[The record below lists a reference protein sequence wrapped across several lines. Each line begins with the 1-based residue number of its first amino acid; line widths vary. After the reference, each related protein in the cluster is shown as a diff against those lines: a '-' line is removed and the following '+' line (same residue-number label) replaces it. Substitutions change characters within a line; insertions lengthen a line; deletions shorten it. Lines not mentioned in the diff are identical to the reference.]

1 MCERRRGMRAGCVCT
16 ETFAKGEAN
25 ISHLEY
31 SLVFTACRTCATIS
45 TDNVSTI
52 IPTPSYVV
60 ARRGMNSSS
69 ARIHELVPQFPS
81 RGTLALPAIPN
92 NSHIMRWRHN

>member
-1 MCERRRGMRAGCVCT
+1 MRAGCVCT

-31 SLVFTACRTCATIS
+31 LVVFTACRTRATIS

-52 IPTPSYVV
+52 IPTPLCVV
-60 ARRGMNSSS
+60 ARRGMNSLT
-69 ARIHELVPQFPS
+69 ARIHELVP
-81 RGTLALPAIPN
+81 
-92 NSHIMRWRHN
+92 

>member
-1 MCERRRGMRAGCVCT
+1 MKSRITGMRAGCVCT

-31 SLVFTACRTCATIS
+31 SLVFAACRTRATIS

-52 IPTPSYVV
+52 IPVPLCVV
-60 ARRGMNSSS
+60 ARRGMNS
-69 ARIHELVPQFPS
+69 
-81 RGTLALPAIPN
+81 
-92 NSHIMRWRHN
+92 